1 MAAQTGCGRDY
12 GSGGGVGLDNVCHPA
27 AAQDK
32 EGKTS
37 PRINLRKTTRA
48 PAKPVLVAAM
58 KSDAAAK
65 SRALISKMPMFCSVH
80 KRTVRDGRTEPNWA
94 PRSIRARSWLENGAQ
109 GQTLC

>member
-37 PRINLRKTTRA
+37 PCINLRKPQERRQS
-48 PAKPVLVAAM
+48 P
-58 KSDAAAK
+58 
-65 SRALISKMPMFCSVH
+65 CS
-80 KRTVRDGRTEPNWA
+80 
-94 PRSIRARSWLENGAQ
+94 
-109 GQTLC
+109 